1 MDNFNLNAYVDSNES
16 GHICTLLF
24 RLSELILN
32 VFDSTAD
39 YKQFLQNKS
48 TEQVTYFSN
57 FLLFFNLS
65 MLIQNTEKSLT

>member
-1 MDNFNLNAYVDSNES
+1 MDNFNLNACIVFNES

-65 MLIQNTEKSLT
+65 MLIQNTAKSLT